1 MNNENVSNDVRDDT
15 VAPLEG
21 KIAKVH
27 ALDGNGAKI
36 VGQSVTLDADYIDA
50 WNSSKADGKVHVE
63 LIDDTA
69 MNFPAVGAETTI
81 HGLALTDSSDNIKI
95 PFELPAPIVLQS
107 GQFIQLPADFK
118 LTIAHTPLETGVA

>member
-1 MNNENVSNDVRDDT
+1 MDNENVSNDVRDDT

-21 KIAKVH
+21 KIAKVW
-27 ALDGNGAKI
+27 ALDENGAKI
-36 VGQSVTLDADYIDA
+36 PGLYKELDSAYIDA
-50 WNSSKADGKVHVE
+50 WNTSKADGKVHVE

-69 MNFPAVGAETTI
+69 LNFPAVGAETTI
-81 HGLALTDSSDNIKI
+81 HGLALTDNSDNIKI

-118 LTIAHTPLETGVA
+118 LTIAHTPLEVGVA